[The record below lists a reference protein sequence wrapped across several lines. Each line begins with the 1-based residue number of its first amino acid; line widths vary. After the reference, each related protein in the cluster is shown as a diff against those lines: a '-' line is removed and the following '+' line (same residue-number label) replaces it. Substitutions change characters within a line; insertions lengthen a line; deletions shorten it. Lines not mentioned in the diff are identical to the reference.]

1 MCEALASNALT
12 PNSDGRND
20 RWQIPGMAIYPEAW
34 VTVYNRWGKWFIP
47 LQTITKILGMGLI
60 GKATAYGQFCVLY

>member
-20 RWQIPGMAIYPEAW
+20 RWQIPGMAICPKAW
-34 VTVYNRWGKWFIP
+34 ATVYNRWGSGLFRYK
-47 LQTITKILGMGLI
+47 LLRKSLGW
-60 GKATAYGQFCVLY
+60 VL